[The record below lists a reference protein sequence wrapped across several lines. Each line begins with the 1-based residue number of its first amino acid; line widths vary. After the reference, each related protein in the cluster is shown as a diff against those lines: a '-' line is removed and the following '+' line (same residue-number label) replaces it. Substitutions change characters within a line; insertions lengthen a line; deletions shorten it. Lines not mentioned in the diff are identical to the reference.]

1 MTDMQDQGQAE
12 QVWYQDP
19 KDQHNE
25 DSGALKE
32 MDPLTVR
39 PRMSSRM
46 LCLVLGLLML
56 AASAGVWWLAV
67 YTMGGQSYDDMVIS
81 NFNGFVD
88 QVPLI
93 KAYLGIFTMP
103 YVAAGMCVLI
113 GLIALVVVLVRRR
126 WWLLGQVV
134 VYPLLAYLSGRILK
148 KYLPRPLL
156 INVLSTKEN
165 SAPSGHTIMAVTAV
179 LVLLFVVPR
188 VWRALVALIGFAFTL
203 SVGCSLILGGWHRP
217 ADVVMSILI
226 AGGLGLI
233 TLVFTRSSGMD
244 LPGTRMSSAS
254 VQIVSTLMMT
264 LGTLGTLYAV
274 FVIWQISSGLE
285 MSARWTFYGAHCSAV
300 ILIASLLSL
309 LLGLSLAMRQ
319 VTASPLTR
327 LGLVGEPPAPPR
339 EI

>member
-1 MTDMQDQGQAE
+1 MTDMRNQGQAE

-19 KDQHNE
+19 KDQHDE

-148 KYLPRPLL
+148 
-156 INVLSTKEN
+156 
-165 SAPSGHTIMAVTAV
+165 
-179 LVLLFVVPR
+179 
-188 VWRALVALIGFAFTL
+188 
-203 SVGCSLILGGWHRP
+203 
-217 ADVVMSILI
+217 
-226 AGGLGLI
+226 
-233 TLVFTRSSGMD
+233 
-244 LPGTRMSSAS
+244 
-254 VQIVSTLMMT
+254 IV
-264 LGTLGTLYAV
+264 
-274 FVIWQISSGLE
+274 
-285 MSARWTFYGAHCSAV
+285 
-300 ILIASLLSL
+300 
-309 LLGLSLAMRQ
+309 
-319 VTASPLTR
+319 
-327 LGLVGEPPAPPR
+327 
-339 EI
+339 